1 MDTTISQSSSGYEC
15 KFCNR
20 SFAREKTLAAHV
32 CEQKRRHGQKD
43 EKHVQ
48 IGYIAYKRFYELTQG
63 SANFK
68 DYDHFASSQYYNAF
82 VKFGKHIMNINV
94 INPDYFID
102 YVIKSNIKLDNW
114 CKDSV
119 YEDYLLPYIKTE
131 NARDA
136 LERSILSM
144 EDWANNN
151 NSVFNHYFRYVS
163 FNKAVA
169 MVRNGKISP
178 WVIYHSETGMD
189 MLDKMTD
196 EQLGLINDFID
207 PVYWSKRFEAFP
219 ADVEWAKHILSEAN
233 M

>member
-1 MDTTISQSSSGYEC
+1 
-15 KFCNR
+15 
-20 SFAREKTLAAHV
+20 
-32 CEQKRRHGQKD
+32 
-43 EKHVQ
+43 
-48 IGYIAYKRFYELTQG
+48 
-63 SANFK
+63 
-68 DYDHFASSQYYNAF
+68 
-82 VKFGKHIMNINV
+82 
-94 INPDYFID
+94 
-102 YVIKSNIKLDNW
+102 
-114 CKDSV
+114 V
-119 YEDYLLPYIKTE
+119 YEEYLLPYIKTE

-169 MVRNGKISP
+169 MVRNGKVSP